1 VTTPIDRLRALAMF
15 DFPPSDELC
24 AVPGVGPLD
33 PAVILLGLNGED
45 LIAGFDPAGAGW
57 WGLYVAEERVAEEH
71 AAEEHDPAAPAGR
84 TVVVSTWVYARHD
97 PERLLAFAGG
107 HAPTREALTHAARTG
122 CGRRRPRCG
131 RWRAPISRRRGCRR
145 LACACRGSTCKREAP
160 MARDRFV
167 WFDAPAPTAT
177 APAADDLG
185 DYLRLYVSDGGTV
198 EWSRDRW
205 MVTLPGTPRDL
216 AGRLGPEDMPECR
229 WFEVWRSDES
239 VDVITRMA
247 DAFTNAVAD
256 GFAAR
261 VAERWRG
268 RREEL

>member
-107 HAPTREALTHAARTG
+107 HAPTREALTHAPDGTVVVATW
-122 CGRRRPRCG
+122 RRPDG
-131 RWRAPISRRRGCRR
+131 VWPEAPEVRTV
-145 LACACRGSTCKREAP
+145 ACADLPEA
-160 MARDRFV
+160 
-167 WFDAPAPTAT
+167 WL
-177 APAADDLG
+177 PAAGVCLPRID
-185 DYLRLYVSDGGTV
+185 VQAGG
-198 EWSRDRW
+198 
-205 MVTLPGTPRDL
+205 
-216 AGRLGPEDMPECR
+216 
-229 WFEVWRSDES
+229 
-239 VDVITRMA
+239 
-247 DAFTNAVAD
+247 AD
-256 GFAAR
+256 GP
-261 VAERWRG
+261 
-268 RREEL
+268 